1 LKRLSEREPIPS
13 YRKASTAVVLTGIAG
28 YVDVVGYLS
37 LSHILNANMS
47 GNTIGIA
54 YRTVEQHAD
63 LALHRGWAV
72 LMFVVGLFVAAFIH
86 EIGNRKKFR
95 PVAAITLGIEAGLL
109 TAYVYFGT
117 PLLEGAEI
125 KPSPPMFYA
134 LLAFSTLAMGIQNAT
149 LTRVGALSVR
159 TTHVTGTISKFAES
173 GSRYL
178 FWLYDR
184 VRAGRSWIFAVKA
197 SPKQRDFI
205 ATALTAVS
213 WLAFLAGGF
222 AGAWLK
228 HSIELRSLYIPVV
241 ILAVISVSDVFVPL
255 AE

>member
-1 LKRLSEREPIPS
+1 
-13 YRKASTAVVLTGIAG
+13 VVLTGIAG

-54 YRTVEQHAD
+54 YRTLETRGD

-72 LMFVVGLFVAAFIH
+72 LMFVVGLFAAAFIH
-86 EIGNRKKFR
+86 EIGARKKFR
-95 PVAAITLGIEAGLL
+95 PVAAITLGIEAVLL
-109 TAYVYFGT
+109 AIYVYLGT
-117 PLLEGAEI
+117 PRLQGVEI
-125 KPSPPMFYA
+125 KPSPAMFYV
-134 LLAFSTLAMGIQNAT
+134 LLACSTLAMGIQNAT
-149 LTRVGALSVR
+149 LTRVGGLSVR
-159 TTHVTGTISKFAES
+159 TTHVTGTVSKFAEA

-184 VRAGRSWIFAVKA
+184 VHAGRSWAFAIKA
-197 SPKQRDFI
+197 SRKQRDLI
-205 ATALTAVS
+205 AAVLTAML
-213 WLAFLAGGF
+213 WIAFLAGGF

-228 HSIELRSLYIPVV
+228 QLIELRSLLVPVA
-241 ILAVISVSDVFVPL
+241 ILGTIAISDVFVPL